1 LTAWLPPCSPPTLAP
16 IVLPVM
22 RLRLRTNSLCRTC
35 FFALINTSL
44 PRPALFVPAY
54 ERLVAVV
61 ILDRTRGARAAPPLA
76 RGIFEPAVATAAA
89 RNDGKVAEED
99 VVAAAARCVPSL
111 AMIREREMRGFRSC
125 PFVVVDVGAR
135 PALNAGGIADDE
147 VAGGRS
153 GLCVPL
159 RVAAASAVAAAAR
172 EVGFVGGGMT
182 AWFGDSNSG
191 VVNILSPR
199 GEPGLFVMASRTAL
213 RGGVLARC
221 ATMMLVLDLAGAAG
235 PRASAPGLRI
245 FARELA
251 VGANNLDVALV
262 GLKIDALL
270 LLLALALVPGAR
282 PVDVEGCEAPTLSL
296 MPADGLALTEPARTL

>member
-1 LTAWLPPCSPPTLAP
+1 M
-16 IVLPVM
+16 LPVM

-61 ILDRTRGARAAPPLA
+61 ILDRTRGARAAPALA
-76 RGIFEPAVATAAA
+76 RGIFELAAATAVA
-89 RNDGKVAEED
+89 RNDDGNVDEED

-125 PFVVVDVGAR
+125 CPFVVVDAGAR

-147 VAGGRS
+147 VARGRS

-159 RVAAASAVAAAAR
+159 RVPAASAVAAAAR

-182 AWFGDSNSG
+182 PRLGDSNSG

-221 ATMMLVLDLAGAAG
+221 ATMMLVLDFAGAAG

-270 LLLALALVPGAR
+270 LLLALALVPSSRGAR
-282 PVDVEGCEAPTLSL
+282 PVDVEAPTLSL
-296 MPADGLALTEPARTL
+296 MPADGLALTEPARRL